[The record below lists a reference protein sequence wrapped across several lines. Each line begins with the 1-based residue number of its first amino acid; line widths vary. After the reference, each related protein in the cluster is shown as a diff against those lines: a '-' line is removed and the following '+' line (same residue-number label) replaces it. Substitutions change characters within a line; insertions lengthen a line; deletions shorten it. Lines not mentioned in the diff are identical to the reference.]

1 MIVVADAGPIL
12 HLYWID
18 GSSWALPP
26 QDIFV
31 VDEVWVEI
39 EKFAPAAL
47 EDPRLL
53 RAAAPASSLVDA
65 KRLHLDP
72 GEAAAIA
79 FAMERS
85 GSLLLTD
92 DEAAR
97 RACAELK
104 ITVTGSIGL
113 IVEAVR
119 AGRATRE
126 VGVSALE
133 ALPARGRLYVSAAL
147 LARAVA
153 ALGGPI

>member
-53 RAAAPASSLVDA
+53 RAAAPASSSVDA

-72 GEAAAIA
+72 AKLR
-79 FAMERS
+79 RS
-85 GSLLLTD
+85 PSQWSG
-92 DEAAR
+92 
-97 RACAELK
+97 
-104 ITVTGSIGL
+104 
-113 IVEAVR
+113 
-119 AGRATRE
+119 
-126 VGVSALE
+126 LE
-133 ALPARGRLYVSAAL
+133 ASYSPTTKPPAAPAL
-147 LARAVA
+147 NSR
-153 ALGGPI
+153 